1 MLKKNISVFY
11 IAFITFILD
20 RLSKLY
26 ILKLTDLE
34 NQTNIFITSFLDL
47 NLVFNKG
54 IAFGLLAF
62 DKALSYNIVT
72 LIIILITLVIL
83 VMAVKSTGLEKLGFS
98 LILGG
103 SSGNIF
109 DRLYYRAVVDFI
121 DVNINNIHWFIFNF
135 ADIFISIG
143 VIILLVIE
151 IFKKKT

>member
-1 MLKKNISVFY
+1 
-11 IAFITFILD
+11 
-20 RLSKLY
+20 
-26 ILKLTDLE
+26 
-34 NQTNIFITSFLDL
+34 
-47 NLVFNKG
+47 
-54 IAFGLLAF
+54 
-62 DKALSYNIVT
+62 
-72 LIIILITLVIL
+72 
-83 VMAVKSTGLEKLGFS
+83 MAVKSTGLEKLGFS

-143 VIILLVIE
+143 VIILIVIE

>member
-109 DRLYYRAVVDFI
+109 DRLYYGAVVDFI
-121 DVNINNIHWFIFNF
+121 EVVLFTLSMKFL
-135 ADIFISIG
+135 SIMG
-143 VIILLVIE
+143 LNKL
-151 IFKKKT
+151 FG

>member
-11 IAFITFILD
+11 IAFITFIVD

-54 IAFGLLAF
+54 IAFGLLSF

-72 LIIILITLVIL
+72 LIIILITLIIF
-83 VMAVKSTGLEKLGFS
+83 VMAIKSTGFEKLGFS

-109 DRLYYRAVVDFI
+109 DRL
-121 DVNINNIHWFIFNF
+121 FNF
-135 ADIFISIG
+135 ICIIIFYNR
-143 VIILLVIE
+143 VIIS
-151 IFKKKT
+151 

>member
-83 VMAVKSTGLEKLGFS
+83 VMAVKSTGLE
-98 LILGG
+98 
-103 SSGNIF
+103 N
-109 DRLYYRAVVDFI
+109 
-121 DVNINNIHWFIFNF
+121 
-135 ADIFISIG
+135 
-143 VIILLVIE
+143 
-151 IFKKKT
+151 

>member
-11 IAFITFILD
+11 IAFITFIVD

-54 IAFGLLAF
+54 IAFGLLSF
-62 DKALSYNIVT
+62 DKVLSYNIVT
-72 LIIILITLVIL
+72 LIIILITLIIF
-83 VMAVKSTGLEKLGFS
+83 VMAIKSTGFEKLGFS

-121 DVNINNIHWFIFNF
+121 DININNIHWFIFNF

-143 VIILLVIE
+143 VILLIIIE